1 MKAAPS
7 HLRKTLGLSAE
18 NGFSLI
24 ELLAALVL
32 AGVLM
37 MTTGKLLNIL
47 RQQEKLIARTA
58 EADAAW
64 VSRTLDLL
72 EQDLQNSRRVRAT
85 PSGFQLSG
93 FAGTDRIT
101 GQANQSE
108 GLVEWSIEE
117 QPGTSWLIRT
127 ESASTS
133 LSNRPS
139 QRKVVAADVRQIS
152 LWFTDAPD
160 VSFFSDG
167 ASGPQFSPLPASIIC
182 QLSLQTETA
191 NKQHRRTVLLRP

>member
-7 HLRKTLGLSAE
+7 HLRKAIGLPAA

-24 ELLAALVL
+24 ELLAALLL
-32 AGVLM
+32 AGLLM
-37 MTTGKLLNIL
+37 MTTGQLLNTL

-64 VSRTLDLL
+64 VSRTLNLL

-85 PSGFQLSG
+85 LAGFQLTG
-93 FAGTDRIT
+93 FAGSDRTT

-108 GLVEWSIEE
+108 GLVEWSVEE
-117 QPGTSWLIRT
+117 QLGTNWLIRT

-139 QRKVVAADVRQIS
+139 QRKVIAADVRQIS

-167 ASGPQFSPLPASIIC
+167 ASGPQFSPLPESIIC
-182 QLSLQTETA
+182 QLSLQTETT
-191 NKQHRRTVLLRP
+191 NKQRRRTVLLRP